1 MPSIIYPIT
10 QGYRKEWNSLWPA
23 LRECIYQEYLDLF
36 QTWTVEQADGKT
48 VIEGRG
54 AHMALRHL
62 LLGGSDKTETQ
73 RGQFGEGTKLGWLV
87 FLREGV
93 PFTLT
98 SGEFHGLHARW
109 ADLYGEQVMEVCWD
123 EGPWF
128 DGSRYEL
135 AYDGELWQERVVRPG
150 DPRVLFQ
157 DEAGRMILA
166 EAEPQFYVKG
176 LWIGPAKAYA
186 VPCAFGYNLPLDLA
200 EDRQIANG
208 WQVQREM
215 GRVWGRAS
223 SDALL
228 ARFWQAVAD
237 GWAEAGATLY
247 PDDVQA
253 RDAHKAALRQVFG
266 PRAVVATDAVTQ
278 REAEYRGLAP
288 VRLRWG
294 LEDAVKE
301 ILGTDREEL
310 AALAGQASMVYPK
323 SRLSAAQRKV
333 LGLLKRLS
341 QRAGI
346 QREVQPW
353 LLPPGIQGQAL
364 GERIMLDVA
373 LFDDAAKAIAAWLH
387 EAARADAG
395 KGDGDAVAQ
404 LAARVIVSYA
414 SR

>member
-10 QGYRKEWNSLWPA
+10 REYRAQWQLWDA
-23 LRECIYQEYLDLF
+23 FRECIWQEFLDLF
-36 QTWTVEQADGKT
+36 ENWTIEQTGGKT
-48 VIEGRG
+48 IIKGRG

-62 LLGGSDKTETQ
+62 LLGGSDKTADQ
-73 RGQFGEGTKLGWLV
+73 RGRFGEGVKLGWLV

-123 EGPWF
+123 DGPFF

-135 AYDGELWQERVVRPG
+135 DYAGELWQERVVQPG

-157 DEAGRMILA
+157 DDAGRMVLE
-166 EAEPQFYVKG
+166 EADPQLYVKG
-176 LWIGPAKAYA
+176 LWVGPASSYGA
-186 VPCAFGYNLPLDLA
+186 PCAFGYSLPLDLA
-200 EDRQIANG
+200 EDRQLANG
-208 WQVQREM
+208 WQVQQEM
-215 GRVWGRAS
+215 GWLWTLVTDEG
-223 SDALL
+223 LL
-228 ARFWQAVAD
+228 VRFWQAVAD
-237 GWAEAGATLY
+237 QRAEASAILS
-247 PDDVQA
+247 PKFLQSRA
-253 RDAHKAALRQVFG
+253 AHKRAMQQVFG
-266 PRAVVATDAVTQ
+266 SRAVVATDAVTQ
-278 REAEYRGLAP
+278 REAEYRGLQP
-288 VRLRWG
+288 VHFHWT
-294 LEDAVKE
+294 LENVAKE
-301 ILGTDREEL
+301 LLGTDREEL
-310 AALAGQASMVYPK
+310 AALAGQASLVYPK

-333 LGLLKRLS
+333 LELLKRLS

-346 QREVQPW
+346 EREVQPW
-353 LLPPGIQGQAL
+353 ILPAGIQGQAL

-373 LFDDAAKAIAAWLH
+373 LLDDAAKAIAAWLH

-414 SR
+414 AR